1 MAAIIEARDLTRKF
15 GGLTAVDGLNLSVAA
30 GEIFGLVGP
39 DGAGKTT
46 TLRMLC
52 GLLDPTEGA
61 ATVAGYDTVRQGQAV
76 KDQMTTEI
84 RNSWSPRSFTDVKIP
99 SGQFDKTVCN
109 VSYHFHK
116 HGQKYGNIKAYTLAA
131 KKYYEANQGRAK
143 PDGSGILKLPKGT
156 FDKDGKI
163 ITFAG

>member
-1 MAAIIEARDLTRKF
+1 M
-15 GGLTAVDGLNLSVAA
+15 
-30 GEIFGLVGP
+30 
-39 DGAGKTT
+39 
-46 TLRMLC
+46 
-52 GLLDPTEGA
+52 TEGKIEILPSKGESPKDRA
-61 ATVAGYDTVRQGQAV
+61 AHGQYLKDVERGKSALQLQAV
-76 KDQMTTEI
+76 KDQMTSEI
-84 RNSWSPRSFTDVKIP
+84 RNSWSPKSFTDVKIP

-131 KKYYEANQGRAK
+131 KKYFEANQAKGK
-143 PDGSGILKLPKGT
+143 PDGSGVIKLPKGT